1 MSKVPCNRGK
11 NLLDVIVLIIIFS
24 SLIITNIIVSFDL
37 NNNDIFEIGILN
49 QDSNLDN
56 KELQRVLSTT
66 IDDVCD
72 DCVDDDDGPSAN
84 KKPNAFIYQ
93 INPNPGHQYELI
105 NFEGYGEDSDGE
117 IISYNWVSDIDG
129 NLSNNAS
136 FSSSSLSPGIHLINF
151 SVKDNKNAWSDP
163 DNASLEIIVNEPPNE
178 PFIAGEIE
186 GKTGEEIEFKIIAT
200 DPEEHD
206 VSFYVDWGDGSS
218 NDWSEPYNSD
228 EEVSYTHSWD
238 TKGDYLVK
246 AKAKDI
252 YGEESDWGTLEIK
265 MSKSRLI
272 NHFIWNMFQNFWEN
286 FVFLN

>member
-1 MSKVPCNRGK
+1 MARSQHKPRK
-11 NLLDVIVLIIIFS
+11 NIPDFVVLIIIIS
-24 SLIITNIIVSFDL
+24 SLIITNVIVSSELGNTDMI
-37 NNNDIFEIGILN
+37 NIKILN
-49 QDSNLDN
+49 QDSDLDN

-72 DCVDDDDGPSAN
+72 DCDDDDGGPSAN
-84 KKPNAFIYQ
+84 KKPIAFIYQ
-93 INPNPGHQYELI
+93 IDPNPGHQHELI

-163 DNASLEIIVNEPPNE
+163 DNVSLEIIVNEPPNE

-206 VSFYVDWGDGSS
+206 ISFYVDWGDGFSD
-218 NDWSEPYNSD
+218 DWSEPYNSD

-246 AKAKDI
+246 AKARDI

-272 NHFIWNMFQNFWEN
+272 NQFLWNMFQNFWEN
-286 FVFLN
+286 FIFLN